1 MLQVEEL
8 RVAYGPVVA
17 LDGVSFDVAEG
28 SITAV
33 LGANGA
39 GKTSLLR
46 AISGLVKARG
56 SIAFGGRDIVGA
68 APEDDR
74 PPRHRPRARGPGRD
88 RRADRRGEPE
98 AGRAVAARARRLRR
112 VYGLFP
118 ALAERRAKPASTL
131 SGGERQM
138 LVIGRALMARP
149 RLLLLDE
156 PSLGLAPKVAAQI
169 VALLRDERDRSGLTV
184 LLVEQNARSAL
195 SVADKGVVLSLGR
208 VAAAAEPDALAADE
222 TLRHAYLGF

>member
-1 MLQVEEL
+1 
-8 RVAYGPVVA
+8 
-17 LDGVSFDVAEG
+17 G

-33 LGANGA
+33 LGANGE

-46 AISGLVKARG
+46 AISGLVKTRG
-56 SIAFGGRDIVGA
+56 SIAFAGRDLAGA
-68 APEDDR
+68 APEDI
-74 PPRHRPRARGPGRD
+74 ARLGIAHVPEGRGVIAELTVEENLRLGGLW
-88 RRADRRGEPE
+88 RRERDGA
-98 AGRAVAARARRLRR
+98 R

-156 PSLGLAPKVAAQI
+156 PALGLAP
-169 VALLRDERDRSGLTV
+169 LLVREIFDIIRKIKDEQGTTF
-184 LLVEQNARSAL
+184 LLVEQNAQIAL
-195 SVADKGVVLSLGR
+195 SIADYGYIMENGR
-208 VAAAAEPDALAADE
+208 IVFDGPAAK
-222 TLRHAYLGF
+222 LRGNQDVREFYLGLSEAGRRKSFKDVKFYKRRKRW